1 MMAMWSS
8 SRPVFFFFVFF
19 SSFSTFWNVLMSWRG
34 HLGFYATANDTIL
47 VAQKEEM
54 ADRDMWHAR
63 KTINC

>member
-1 MMAMWSS
+1 MGDKDDDGHVIIFTSS
-8 SRPVFFFFVFF
+8 FFFFVFF

-54 ADRDMWHAR
+54 ADRDM
-63 KTINC
+63 